1 MSEEHFST
9 LSVVNHYQD
18 GKLTGYSV
26 GDGEVVSLA
35 KEEPLPEP
43 PELFPIRPEY
53 QKPKTKEGNEPPC
66 WKDMFP
72 PRKDRE

>member
-1 MSEEHFST
+1 MSEEFSV

-35 KEEPLPEP
+35 EEEPLEV
-43 PELFPIRPEY
+43 PELFPVKKPES
-53 QKPKTKEGNEPPC
+53 TEEGNEPLKVPC
-66 WKDMFP
+66 LEDLF
-72 PRKDRE
+72 PRKDRNE